1 MIQYIQN
8 WNDQDKP
15 IVVRVLEKKL
25 TLIILGTIVGAFT
38 AVVGWYSD
46 LPHNTRRMHCTSYK
60 IDPLIHPC
68 LLNNSS
74 PRFHFK
80 SSGDLVK

>member
-1 MIQYIQN
+1 MIRSIQN
-8 WNDQDKP
+8 WNNQDKP
-15 IVVRVLEKKL
+15 IEVRVLEKKL
-25 TLIILGTIVGAFT
+25 TSLLVLSLLLLVSSQICLTSQRG
-38 AVVGWYSD
+38 
-46 LPHNTRRMHCTSYK
+46 MHCTSYK

-80 SSGDLVK
+80 WNGDLVK

>member
-1 MIQYIQN
+1 MV
-8 WNDQDKP
+8 P
-15 IVVRVLEKKL
+15 HAAEAVLEKKL
-25 TLIILGTIVGAFT
+25 ILIISGTIVGAFA
-38 AVVGWYSD
+38 AVGSQIC
-46 LPHNTRRMHCTSYK
+46 LTSHPSMHCTSYK

-80 SSGDLVK
+80 